1 MLRVSRQGRARVNEV
16 CEYRVNAM
24 GKDVEAGLI
33 QALIPIGLW
42 HVMERLEREV
52 KQIAGER

>member
-1 MLRVSRQGRARVNEV
+1 MNEV

-24 GKDVEAGLI
+24 GKDVMAGLI
-33 QALIPIGLW
+33 QILIPIGLW
-42 HVMERLEREV
+42 HVKERLEKEV